1 MKHLDIEQLERKNI
15 YKTPDHF
22 FEKIQEN
29 VMKDFSENQNQQ
41 KPQIGRKSYGSWW
54 YAAASLVLLAGA
66 AWVFS
71 SIPSEEA
78 NNIVRNNDVQEA
90 INPPTQIQNTPK
102 PETENY
108 IALANDLTIA
118 AEAHQ
123 KEKQPATK
131 IKEIPDQRAEIT
143 FTGAQQIEQILDVL
157 TAEEIAS
164 LAQNTEQ
171 DIYLDLY
178 N

>member
-1 MKHLDIEQLERKNI
+1 M
-15 YKTPDHF
+15 
-22 FEKIQEN
+22 
-29 VMKDFSENQNQQ
+29 
-41 KPQIGRKSYGSWW
+41 
-54 YAAASLVLLAGA
+54 
-66 AWVFS
+66 
-71 SIPSEEA
+71 
-78 NNIVRNNDVQEA
+78 
-90 INPPTQIQNTPK
+90 
-102 PETENY
+102 
-108 IALANDLTIA
+108 ANDLTIA
-118 AEAHQ
+118 AEVHQ

-131 IKEIPDQRAEIT
+131 IKEIADQRAEIT

>member
-41 KPQIGRKSYGSWW
+41 KPQIGRKTNGNWW

-78 NNIVRNNDVQEA
+78 NNIVRNNDIRET
-90 INPPTQIQNTPK
+90 ISPPTQIQNMPK

-108 IALANDLTIA
+108 ITLANDLTIA
-118 AEAHQ
+118 AEVHQ

-131 IKEIPDQRAEIT
+131 IKEIADQRAEIT

>member
-1 MKHLDIEQLERKNI
+1 MKHLDIEQLKRENI
-15 YKTPDHF
+15 YKTPDQF

-29 VMKDFSENQNQQ
+29 VMKDFSENHQPQF
-41 KPQIGRKSYGSWW
+41 PQIGRKIYRNWW
-54 YAAASLVLLAGA
+54 YAAASLVLIAGA
-66 AWVFS
+66 AWMFS
-71 SIPSEEA
+71 STHSEEDSSFIQ
-78 NNIVRNNDVQEA
+78 NNTVSETPERSVE
-90 INPPTQIQNTPK
+90 IQNTMEPA
-102 PETENY
+102 TENY
-108 IALANDLTIA
+108 MVLANDLTIL
-118 AEAHQ
+118 AEEHQ
-123 KEKQPATK
+123 KEEQATAK
-131 IKEIPDQRAEIT
+131 TSQTPVQRTEAT

>member
-15 YKTPDHF
+15 YKTPEHF

-41 KPQIGRKSYGSWW
+41 KPPLGRKSYGNWW
-54 YAAASLVLLAGA
+54 YAAASLVLLAGT

-71 SIPSEEA
+71 SLPSEET
-78 NNIVRNNDVQEA
+78 NNILTNNDIRET
-90 INPPTQIQNTPK
+90 INPPTQIQNMPK

-108 IALANDLTIA
+108 ITLANDLTIA

-164 LAQNTEQ
+164 LAQSTEQ